1 MADSEWGLEGVL
13 FTTDFEYSNK
23 RNYKK
28 GFVFTAIGSVF
39 FAIVIVSLLV
49 FSSLLGVV
57 SEVISEW
64 EGYYEITDFSD
75 NEEFGYRLDVNSN
88 DYINLAANKYPYSNL
103 NLYPDFSS
111 TVNIHGELISDRG
124 WFTGGSGVIISS
136 YWILTAAH
144 VVEDLLISETYV
156 YVGDDYENYDNIRS
170 VKEIHIHPG
179 WNMNNDNE
187 DILDFGV
194 DIALIRLSSPI
205 NQINPSLWANSKG
218 IDDDALSQLI
228 YTSGFGDYDS
238 ESANCSE
245 SCLED
250 GDGFFSQKRAW
261 SNTLDR
267 INDNL
272 APSRNYQGKGD
283 WKGGL
288 IAYDFDSPSEI
299 HNSLSKSGNEKSN
312 KYGYF
317 PYAGTGSSSPGPQEL
332 EGVSVPGDSG
342 GPTFTLIDNQW
353 YVVGITSFGLTD
365 TGDYGEVS
373 FDTRVSVHSDWICS
387 ISDSGTVRIDGC

>member
-1 MADSEWGLEGVL
+1 MLDNSDWGIQGVIFSADH
-13 FTTDFEYSNK
+13 DFSSKKNF
-23 RNYKK
+23 KK
-28 GFVFTAIGSVF
+28 GFVFTIVGSIF
-39 FAIVIVSLLV
+39 FSIIVAFLLV
-49 FSSLLGVV
+49 FSILLGVV

-75 NEEFGYRLDVNSN
+75 NEEFGYRLDVNSD
-88 DYINLAANKYPYSNL
+88 DYINLAANKFPYSNL
-103 NLYPDFSS
+103 NVYPDFSS
-111 TVNIHGELISDRG
+111 TVYIEGELISDSG
-124 WFTGGSGVIISS
+124 WVTGGSGVIISS

-144 VVEDLLISETYV
+144 VVEDMLISETYV

-179 WNMNNDNE
+179 WDKDNDDE
-187 DILDFGV
+187 DMSDGV

-205 NQINPSLWANSKG
+205 NQVNPSLWANYEG

-228 YTSGFGDYDS
+228 YSSGFGDYDS
-238 ESANCSE
+238 EFANCSE

-267 INDNL
+267 MNDNL
-272 APSRNYQGKGD
+272 APSRNYQGKDD

-288 IAYDFDSPSEI
+288 IAYDFDSPSGA
-299 HNSLSKSGNEKSN
+299 HNSLSKNGDERSN

-317 PYAGTGSSSPGPQEL
+317 PYAGTGSSNPVPQEL
-332 EGVSVPGDSG
+332 EGMSVPGDSG
-342 GPTFTLIDNQW
+342 GPSFTLIDNEW
-353 YVVGITSFGLTD
+353 YVIAVTSFGLGD

>member
-1 MADSEWGLEGVL
+1 MISSEWGIQGVI
-13 FTTDFEYSNK
+13 FSADHDFSSKKNF
-23 RNYKK
+23 KK
-28 GFVFTAIGSVF
+28 GFVFTIVGSIFFSIIVVF
-39 FAIVIVSLLV
+39 LLV
-49 FSSLLGVV
+49 FSILLGVV

-75 NEEFGYRLDVNSN
+75 NEEFGYRLDVNSD

-103 NLYPDFSS
+103 NVYPDFSS
-111 TVNIHGELISDRG
+111 TVYINGELISDSG

-144 VVEDLLISETYV
+144 VVEDMLISETYV

-179 WNMNNDNE
+179 WDKDND
-187 DILDFGV
+187 DADMIDGV

-205 NQINPSLWANSKG
+205 NQINPSLWANSEG

-228 YTSGFGDYDS
+228 YSSGFGDYDS

-250 GDGFFSQKRAW
+250 SDGFFSQKRAW

-267 INDNL
+267 MNDNL
-272 APSRNYQGKGD
+272 APSRNYQGKDD

-288 IAYDFDSPSEI
+288 IAYDFDSPSEA
-299 HNSLSKSGNEKSN
+299 HNSLSKNGDERSN

-317 PYAGTGSSSPGPQEL
+317 PYAGTGSSNPVPQEL
-332 EGVSVPGDSG
+332 EGMSVPGDSG
-342 GPTFTLIDNQW
+342 GPSFTLIDNEW
-353 YVVGITSFGLTD
+353 YVIAVTSFGLGD

>member
-1 MADSEWGLEGVL
+1 MLDDSDWGVQGVIFSADH
-13 FTTDFEYSNK
+13 DFSSKKNF
-23 RNYKK
+23 KK
-28 GFVFTAIGSVF
+28 GFVFTIVGSIFFSIIVVF
-39 FAIVIVSLLV
+39 LLV
-49 FSSLLGVV
+49 FSILLGVV

-75 NEEFGYRLDVNSN
+75 NEEFGYRLDVNSD

-103 NLYPDFSS
+103 NVYPDFSS
-111 TVNIHGELISDRG
+111 TVYIEGELISDSG
-124 WFTGGSGVIISS
+124 WVTGGSGVIISS

-144 VVEDLLISETYV
+144 VVEDMLISETYV
-156 YVGDDYENYDNIRS
+156 YVGDDFENYEGIRS
-170 VKEIHIHPG
+170 VKEIYIHPG
-179 WNMNNDNE
+179 WDKNNDDE
-187 DILDFGV
+187 DMFDGV

-205 NQINPSLWANSKG
+205 NQVNPSLWANYEG

-228 YTSGFGDYDS
+228 YSSGFGDYDS
-238 ESANCSE
+238 EFANCSE

-267 INDNL
+267 MNDNL
-272 APSRNYQGKGD
+272 APSRNYQGKDD

-288 IAYDFDSPSEI
+288 IAYDFDSLSGA
-299 HNSLSKSGNEKSN
+299 HNSLSKNGDEWSN

-317 PYAGTGSSSPGPQEL
+317 PHAGSGSSSPVPQEL
-332 EGVSVPGDSG
+332 EGMSVPGDSG
-342 GPTFTLIDNQW
+342 GPSFTLIDNEW
-353 YVVGITSFGLTD
+353 YVIAVTSFGLGD

>member
-1 MADSEWGLEGVL
+1 MIINSEWGIEGID
-13 FTTDFEYSNK
+13 FAADFEYSDK
-23 RNYKK
+23 RSFKK

-39 FAIVIVSLLV
+39 FAIILVSLLI

-57 SEVISEW
+57 SEVISDW

-88 DYINLAANKYPYSNL
+88 DYINLAANKYPYSDL

-111 TVNIHGELISDRG
+111 TVYIEGEISSDRG
-124 WFTGGSGVIISS
+124 WFTGGSGVIISK

-144 VVEDLLISETYV
+144 VVQDLMISETHV
-156 YVGDDYENYDNIRS
+156 YTGEDYENYDNIRS

-179 WNMNNDNE
+179 WDKNNDDENMF
-187 DILDFGV
+187 DGV

-205 NQINPSLWANSKG
+205 NTITPSLWANSEG
-218 IDDDALSQLI
+218 IDDQILSQLI

-238 ESANCSE
+238 EFANCSE

-261 SNTLDR
+261 ANTLDR
-267 INDNL
+267 INDDL
-272 APSRNYQGKGD
+272 VPPQNYQGKDD

-288 IAYDFDSPSEI
+288 VAYDFDSPSET
-299 HNSLSKSGNEKSN
+299 HNSLSKSADEWSN

-317 PYAGTGSSSPGPQEL
+317 PYAGTGSSSPVPQKL
-332 EGVSVPGDSG
+332 EGMSVPGDSG
-342 GPTFTLIDNQW
+342 GPTFSLIDNEW
-353 YVVGITSFGLTD
+353 YVIAVTSFGMGD

-387 ISDSGTVRIDGC
+387 ISDSGTIRIDGC